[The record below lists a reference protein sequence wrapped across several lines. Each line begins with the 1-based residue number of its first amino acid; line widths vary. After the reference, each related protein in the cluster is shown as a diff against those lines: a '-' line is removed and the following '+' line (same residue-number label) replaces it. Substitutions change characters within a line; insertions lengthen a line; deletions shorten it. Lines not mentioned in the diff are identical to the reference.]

1 MMEIVKNSDYQGFIG
16 VEFEG
21 DELSEEEGIMASKA
35 LIEKSLLQ

>member
-1 MMEIVKNSDYQGFIG
+1 MMEIVKASGYEGFIG

-21 DELSEEEGIMASKA
+21 DELTEEEGIMASKA